1 MIRRRVA
8 LMTLALILG
17 PSLVGAAMVSTP
29 SGIDDRL
36 RFEWEVSLSPNG
48 RPVIDG
54 YLYNDYTLAANNV
67 IVLLEALDAS
77 GRVTERAIR
86 ILPAIVPVLG
96 RTYFEVPLKAAGTNY
111 RISVTSFQWLRG
123 GS

>member
-1 MIRRRVA
+1 
-8 LMTLALILG
+8 
-17 PSLVGAAMVSTP
+17 MVSTP